1 MSEYN
6 TGNDEKRLQESRQY
20 WDYLA
25 QSFDDE
31 PDHGLRDS
39 LVLEA
44 WTELLKT
51 WVPATN
57 ATILDIGCGTGSLS
71 VILARLGHTVT
82 GIDLSPS
89 MISLARTKAAAYGLE
104 IEFHIM
110 DASHVQFA
118 EHQFDVILCRHLLW
132 ALSEPE
138 QVLQRWIKLLK
149 PGGRLILIEGYWRTG
164 AGLHAEEITE
174 MLPSS
179 FINIS
184 VRNLSNDP
192 GFWGGTVTDERYI
205 IIADLDQK
213 ASHATENMNNES

>member
-6 TGNDEKRLQESRQY
+6 TGNDKKRLQESRQY
-20 WDYLA
+20 WDDLA
-25 QSFDDE
+25 SSFDDE

-51 WVPATN
+51 WIPAAN

-71 VILARLGHTVT
+71 VILARLGYTVT

-110 DASHVQFA
+110 DASHAQFA